1 MAIATGRQ
9 VRKGFIMRGTPFTK
23 FYPGA
28 LQKLWDRYDR
38 LPPEYRMMVADDPN
52 GNMIETLET
61 AEELAREAGL
71 LSPLPEEKG
80 LSKEELRAQRDRER
94 TKAAKARSRV
104 IYKLPPGTVIMKNP
118 PADAKKVEITV
129 VEKPADPQFKSQ
141 HNS

>member
-1 MAIATGRQ
+1 
-9 VRKGFIMRGTPFTK
+9 MRGTPFAK
-23 FYPGA
+23 YYPGA

-38 LPPEYRMMVADDPN
+38 LPLEYREMVANDLD
-52 GNMIETLET
+52 GNSTETLEA
-61 AEELAREAGL
+61 AEDLAREAGL
-71 LSPLPEEKG
+71 LPPLPEEEG
-80 LSKEELRAQRDRER
+80 LSKKELRAQRDRER
-94 TKAAKARSRV
+94 TEAAKARSHI